1 MSDQSEQVKEIIR
14 LLHLEYPESKC
25 SLDFSNPYEL
35 LVGTILSAQ
44 STDKRVNI
52 VLPGLLGEFSDAY
65 SMAKGDIDD
74 IKEHIK
80 SVGLYNNKAKQIKNM
95 SQMISDEYNGMVPTE
110 MKALIKLAGVGRKTA
125 NVVLGN
131 AFGIPDAGIAVDTHV
146 IRMTQRMGLTT
157 NKDAIK
163 IEKDLMKIVPQSE
176 WVDFT
181 HLFIDH
187 GRKICVKKP
196 KCEEC
201 ILKSNCDQ
209 IYKIA

>member
-1 MSDQSEQVKEIIR
+1 MRDRFEQVKEIIR
-14 LLHLEYPESKC
+14 KLHLEYPKSRS

-52 VLPGLLGEFSDAY
+52 VLPGLLSEFSNPQ
-65 SMAKGDIDD
+65 SMAEGKIDD

-80 SVGLYNNKAKQIKNM
+80 SVGLYNNKAKQIKKM
-95 SQMISDEYNGMVPTE
+95 SQMISDEYNGAVPKE
-110 MKALIKLAGVGRKTA
+110 MRELIKLPGVGRKTA

-131 AFGIPDAGIAVDTHV
+131 AFGVPDSGIAVDTHV

-157 NKDAIK
+157 HKDAIK
-163 IEKDLMKIVPQSE
+163 IERDLMEIVPQNE
-176 WVDFT
+176 WIDFT

-196 KCEEC
+196 NCQEC
-201 ILKSNCDQ
+201 VLKSNCDQ
-209 IYKIA
+209 IY

>member
-1 MSDQSEQVKEIIR
+1 MTDRKKQVKEIIK
-14 LLHLEYPESKC
+14 LLRQEYPDSKC

-44 STDKRVNI
+44 STDKRVNM
-52 VLPGLLGEFSDAY
+52 VLPNLIGEFPNPN
-65 SMAKGDIDD
+65 SMADGDIDG

-80 SVGLYNNKAKQIKNM
+80 SVGLYNNKAKQIKKM
-95 SQMISDEYNGMVPTE
+95 SKMIVEDFNGNVPAE
-110 MKALIKLAGVGRKTA
+110 MSELVKLPGVGRKTA

-131 AFGIPDAGIAVDTHV
+131 AFGVPDSGIAVDTHV

-157 NKDAIK
+157 NKDAVK
-163 IEKDLMKIVPQSE
+163 IEKDLMKIVPQKD

-187 GRKICVKKP
+187 GRKICIKKP

-209 IYKIA
+209 IY

>member
-1 MSDQSEQVKEIIR
+1 MRDRVEQVKEIIR
-14 LLHLEYPESKC
+14 KLHLEYPNSRC

-52 VLPGLLGEFSDAY
+52 VLPGLLGEFSNAR
-65 SMAKGDIDD
+65 SMADGQIDD

-80 SVGLYNNKAKQIKNM
+80 SVGLYNNKAKQIKKM
-95 SQMISDEYNGMVPTE
+95 SEMISDEYGGNVPSD
-110 MKALIKLAGVGRKTA
+110 MKELIKLPGVGRKTA

-131 AFGIPDAGIAVDTHV
+131 AFGVPDSGIAVDTHV

-157 NKDAIK
+157 NKDAVK
-163 IEKDLMKIVPQSE
+163 IERDLMNLVPRNE

-201 ILKSNCDQ
+201 VLKSNCDQ
-209 IYKIA
+209 LY

>member
-1 MSDQSEQVKEIIR
+1 M
-14 LLHLEYPESKC
+14 
-25 SLDFSNPYEL
+25 DFTNPFEL

-52 VLPGLLGEFSDAY
+52 VLPGLLKAFPDAKAMADGE
-65 SMAKGDIDD
+65 IED

-80 SVGLYNNKAKQIKNM
+80 SVGLYNNKTKQLKNM
-95 SQMISDEYNGMVPTE
+95 AKMIMDDFDDEVPNN
-110 MKALIKLAGVGRKTA
+110 MINLVKLPGVGRKTA

-131 AFGIPDAGIAVDTHV
+131 AFEVPDSGIAVDTHV
-146 IRMTQRMGLTT
+146 IRMTQRMGLTK
-157 NKDAIK
+157 NKDAVK
-163 IEKDLMKIVPQSE
+163 IEKDLMKIVPQKE

-196 KCEEC
+196 KCEQC
-201 ILKSNCDQ
+201 VLNSNCDQ
-209 IYKIA
+209 LY

>member
-1 MSDQSEQVKEIIR
+1 MTDRKTQVENIIR
-14 LLHLEYPESKC
+14 LLHAEYPNSKC
-25 SLDFSNPYEL
+25 SLDFSNPFEL

-52 VLPGLLGEFSDAY
+52 VLPSLLAAFPDANT
-65 SMAKGDIDD
+65 MANGTIED

-80 SVGLYNNKAKQIKNM
+80 SVGLYNNKTKQLKNM
-95 SQMISDEYNGMVPTE
+95 SQMIVDDFSEVVPDK
-110 MKALIKLAGVGRKTA
+110 MKHLIKLPGVGRKTA

-131 AFGIPDAGIAVDTHV
+131 AFGVPDSGIAVDTHV

-157 NKDAIK
+157 NNNAVK
-163 IEKDLMKIVPQSE
+163 IEKDLMKIVSQVE

-201 ILKSNCDQ
+201 ILISNCDQ
-209 IYKIA
+209 LY